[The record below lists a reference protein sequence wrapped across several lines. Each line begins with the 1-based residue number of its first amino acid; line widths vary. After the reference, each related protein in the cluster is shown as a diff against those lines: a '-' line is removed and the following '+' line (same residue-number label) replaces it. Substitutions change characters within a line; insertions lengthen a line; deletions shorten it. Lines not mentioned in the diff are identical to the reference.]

1 MIHKWKHFINLKAL
15 YQGNASFNKTFTLS
29 KDTVERQRCMVKEAQ
44 AERRTWSWI
53 PQPPGTRHVPRTHA
67 SALKGPV
74 SAWKP
79 LWCAVVVMR
88 VRHPAQWPAHW
99 YLSGRSN
106 FTNGRLSDSK
116 PHIFSP
122 WHDTSL
128 WFRYIIWL
136 AQNTVTW
143 YFDVAFIDVCL
154 EKPAPSKV
162 RVRNLGRSEDCQG
175 QGRGKRPLLG
185 WEAGSHRRKTA
196 LPMAWKG
203 SEGFLNRLET
213 KPRIPE
219 NAHAILSG
227 WDS

>member
-128 WFRYIIWL
+128 LVPLYNLTCSKHCYMILWCCFYRCVSWETGTKQGQSQESRQIRGLSRTRTRKKTASWL
-136 AQNTVTW
+136 GGWLTQEKNCTA
-143 YFDVAFIDVCL
+143 YGL
-154 EKPAPSKV
+154 EGKWRFPKQ
-162 RVRNLGRSEDCQG
+162 VRN
-175 QGRGKRPLLG
+175 
-185 WEAGSHRRKTA
+185 
-196 LPMAWKG
+196 
-203 SEGFLNRLET
+203 
-213 KPRIPE
+213 
-219 NAHAILSG
+219 
-227 WDS
+227 